1 MRIGMLT
8 LGCAACF
15 VLAFSQHVP
24 CEPQLNVEYKL
35 VEAPNLAG
43 RDGSLR
49 IVEFFWYGCP
59 YCREF
64 EPLFTSWA
72 ARNAA
77 RVTVDFRPVALQG
90 NLAPGAKTFHALKQ
104 MGLEGRFH
112 DALLAATAAE
122 EVDVTLFTSIASWLG
137 AHGVDRQEF
146 EQVYN
151 SQRVAD
157 AFQESVS
164 ETAALGITSMPSM
177 VVNGRY
183 LTSTDAAK
191 GYSNTLDV
199 LDYLLAGMGASVASP
214 EALSN
219 ERQQKDVS
227 NNPEAACSTCE
238 VGSPAVTLA
247 SYPRLSPFQLRDMLR
262 KKNFFL
268 VNVHVPYEG
277 EIEGT
282 DAFIAYDS
290 TARRIGEY
298 PSDKNANI
306 VIYCKSNRM
315 ADEAA
320 QELAAL
326 GYTGVSILDGGM
338 TAWMKAGFSLK
349 NRETGS
355 PN

>member
-1 MRIGMLT
+1 
-8 LGCAACF
+8 
-15 VLAFSQHVP
+15 
-24 CEPQLNVEYKL
+24 LNTEYRL

-49 IVEFFWYGCP
+49 VVEFFWYGCP

-72 ARNAA
+72 SRNAA
-77 RVTVDFRPVALQG
+77 RVTVDFRPVVLHG
-90 NLAPGAKTFHALKQ
+90 NLVPGAKTFHALKQ

-112 DALLAATAAE
+112 DALLAASAAE
-122 EVDVTLFTSIASWLG
+122 EVDVTLDASIASWLV

-157 AFQESVS
+157 AVQESIS
-164 ETAALGITSMPSM
+164 ETAALGITSMPSI
-177 VVNGRY
+177 VVNGKY

-199 LDYLLAGMGASVASP
+199 LDYLLAGKGASVAFT
-214 EALSN
+214 EDLSN
-219 ERQQKDVS
+219 ERQQEGVPA
-227 NNPEAACSTCE
+227 NAGAACSTNE
-238 VGSPAVTLA
+238 TGNPAVTPA
-247 SYPRLSPFQLRDMLR
+247 SYPRLSPFQLCDMLR
-262 KKNFFL
+262 KKDFFF

-282 DAFIAYDS
+282 DAFIAYNS
-290 TARRIGEY
+290 TAKRIGEY
-298 PSDKNANI
+298 PSDRNARI
-306 VIYCKSNRM
+306 VIYCRSNRM

-320 QELAAL
+320 RELAAL
-326 GYTGVSILDGGM
+326 GYAGVCILDGGM
-338 TAWMKAGFSLK
+338 TAWMKAGFPIK

-355 PN
+355 RN